1 MIDAVVGAVV
11 MVVAS
16 TALVLAVEVGEQAFR
31 LAGKY
36 PLNAAELELVKR
48 AGWDAAAIADLQ
60 SDLAGLPDR

>member
-1 MIDAVVGAVV
+1 VIDAVVGAVV

-31 LAGKY
+31 SAGKY

-48 AGWDAAAIADLQ
+48 AGWDAVAIADLQ

>member
-1 MIDAVVGAVV
+1 
-11 MVVAS
+11 
-16 TALVLAVEVGEQAFR
+16 VLAVEVGEQAFR
-31 LAGKY
+31 SAGKY